1 MSASTVEPPIISP
14 VRRCI
19 GRPMPRLAIAG
30 AALIATLCW
39 PAITPTAP
47 PPIGYEVWLS
57 EQADTQGFSAAF
69 PAGTHGGAAVIY
81 DGADLESTP
90 VLDSPLVLD
99 ATADL
104 FPTADVTTGTHVRRL
119 HGILPSPDFRHMA
132 LNFVAS
138 GHLGLVDG
146 ETKAP
151 VCLFRTTGTST
162 GRQNHMSFWT
172 PDGRHI
178 VVANQN
184 GRILERVDVERT
196 PDGEVTHFRF
206 NAAASIDLV
215 GGAGRILT
223 QPVAIDMD
231 AGDGIGC
238 EVAGVVRDNQP
249 TTTPNGAPKQA
260 AGIRGANAVICPV
273 PASTGQH
280 AFVTL
285 GGGGLF
291 VVDVRSAPMAIVAE
305 YDTSVFSPAGCGG
318 VEAAGFM
325 HVNSGSPGPNQ
336 SEFTLY
342 RLPIDYPVAPAFN
355 PPNQP
360 LPVAVWRDPDNGKV
374 AGTDIP
380 AGTNRDAH
388 GLVLIRNVVSGAPR
402 YLHLFD
408 RIRNNVEVFQ
418 VAPPW
423 HDLEARHVGTYDLAG
438 SGVCGSALGATGSD
452 DPTPDLGDLSLAG
465 RPDGGRIFVALRGPF
480 PLTVAHAASGSCPG
494 LGIVSL
500 SRERRSGALTG
511 ALATSVVDYTGT
523 RNLSDPH
530 AAVVRLKVAPH

>member
-1 MSASTVEPPIISP
+1 MTGVAVVSRMVGF
-14 VRRCI
+14 VRRGR
-19 GRPMPRLAIAG
+19 GRPMRALAVVGATVIAILG
-30 AALIATLCW
+30 W

-47 PPIGYEVWLS
+47 PPSRYEVWLA
-57 EQADTQGFSAAF
+57 EQADTQGISAAF
-69 PAGTHGGAAVIY
+69 PAGTHGGAAAIY
-81 DGADLESTP
+81 DDVDLESTP
-90 VLDSPLVLD
+90 VVDNPLVLD
-99 ATADL
+99 ATVDL
-104 FPTADVTTGTHVRRL
+104 FPAADVTTGAHVRRL
-119 HGILPSPDFRHMA
+119 HGIVPSPDFRYMA

-146 ETKAP
+146 ETKTP
-151 VCLFRTTGTST
+151 VCLFRATGTST

-184 GRILERVDVERT
+184 GRILERVDVVRAA
-196 PDGEVTHFRF
+196 DGAVMHFRF

-215 GGAGRILT
+215 GGPGRILA
-223 QPVAIDMD
+223 QPVAVDMD

-238 EVAGVVRDNQP
+238 HVAGTVPDGQP
-249 TTTPNGAPKQA
+249 TTTPNGVPRQAP
-260 AGIRGANAVICPV
+260 GIRGANAVICPV
-273 PASTGQH
+273 PASTGRH
-280 AFVTL
+280 VFVTL

-305 YDTSVFSPAGCGG
+305 YDTSVFRPAGCGG

-325 HVNSGSPGPNQ
+325 HLNSGSSAPNQ

-342 RLPIDYPVAPAFN
+342 RLPIDYPTAPAFN
-355 PPNQP
+355 PPNHP

-388 GLVLIRNVVSGAPR
+388 GLILVRNVVSGTPR

-408 RIRNNVEVFQ
+408 RIRNIVEVFQ

-423 HDLEARHVGTYDLAG
+423 NDLEARHVGTYGL
-438 SGVCGSALGATGSD
+438 SQTGVCGAALGAPAPD
-452 DPTPDLGDLSLAG
+452 DPTPDLGDLSPGG
-465 RPDGGRIFVALRGPF
+465 RPDGGRIYVALRGPF

-500 SRERRSGALTG
+500 SANRRSGTLTG
-511 ALATSVVDYTGT
+511 ALGTSVLDFTGT

-530 AAVVRLKVAPH
+530 AAVVRLKTD

>member
-1 MSASTVEPPIISP
+1 MTGFAVVSRMVGS
-14 VRRCI
+14 VRRGF
-19 GRPMPRLAIAG
+19 GRPMPVLYVAG
-30 AALIATLCW
+30 ATAIATLGW

-47 PPIGYEVWLS
+47 PPTQYEVWLS
-57 EQADTQGFSAAF
+57 EQADTQGISAAI
-69 PAGTHGGAAVIY
+69 PAGTHGGAAIVY
-81 DGADLESTP
+81 DSADLESVP
-90 VLDSPLVLD
+90 VVDNPLVLD

-104 FPTADVTTGTHVRRL
+104 FPTADVTTGAHVRRL
-119 HGILPSPDFRHMA
+119 HGIVPSPDFRYMA

-146 ETKAP
+146 ETKTP

-184 GRILERVDVERT
+184 GRLLERVDVGRT
-196 PDGEVTHFRF
+196 ADGGVTHFRF
-206 NAAASIDLV
+206 NAAVSIDLV
-215 GGAGRILT
+215 GGPGRILT
-223 QPVAIDMD
+223 QPVAVDMD
-231 AGDGIGC
+231 PGDGITC
-238 EVAGVVRDNQP
+238 QVAGVVPDGQP
-249 TTTPNGAPKQA
+249 TTTPNGLPRQAP
-260 AGIRGANAVICPV
+260 GIRGANVVICPV
-273 PASTGQH
+273 PASTGRH
-280 AFVTL
+280 VFVTL

-325 HVNSGSPGPNQ
+325 HLNSGSSAPNQ

-342 RLPIDYPVAPAFN
+342 RLPIDYPLAPAFN

-360 LPVAVWRDPDNGKV
+360 RPVAVWRDPDNGKL

-388 GLVLIRNVVSGAPR
+388 GLILVRNVVSGAPR

-423 HDLEARHVGTYDLAG
+423 HDLEARHVGTYDL
-438 SGVCGSALGATGSD
+438 SPTGVCGAALGAPVSD
-452 DPTPDLGDLSLAG
+452 DPTPDLGDLSPGG
-465 RPDGGRIFVALRGPF
+465 RPDGARIFVALRGPF

-500 SRERRSGALTG
+500 SPDRRRGTLTA
-511 ALATSVVDYTGT
+511 ALATSVVDFTGT

-530 AAVVRLKVAPH
+530 AAVVRLRTD

>member
-1 MSASTVEPPIISP
+1 MTGFTVASRIAEL
-14 VRRCI
+14 VRPGIR
-19 GRPMPRLAIAG
+19 RPMPPLAMAG
-30 AALIATLCW
+30 ATAIATLCW
-39 PAITPTAP
+39 SAITPTAP

-57 EQADTQGFSAAF
+57 EQADTQGFSAAS
-69 PAGTHGGAAVIY
+69 PAGTHGGAAIIY

-90 VLDSPLVLD
+90 VVDSPRVLD
-99 ATADL
+99 TTVDL
-104 FPTADVTTGTHVRRL
+104 FPMADVTTGAHVRRL
-119 HGILPSPDFRHMA
+119 HGIVPSPDFRHMA

-146 ETKAP
+146 ESKTP

-184 GRILERVDVERT
+184 GRILERVDVVHT
-196 PDGEVTHFRF
+196 PEGEVTHFRF

-215 GGAGRILT
+215 GGAGRVLT

-238 EVAGVVRDNQP
+238 EVSGVVPDNQP
-249 TTTPNGAPKQA
+249 TTTPNGVLKQA
-260 AGIRGANAVICPV
+260 PGIRGANAVICPV

-280 AFVTL
+280 VFVTL

-305 YDTSVFSPAGCGG
+305 YDATIFSPAGCGG

-325 HVNSGSPGPNQ
+325 HLNSGSSGPNQ
-336 SEFTLY
+336 SEFTLC
-342 RLPIDYPVAPAFN
+342 RLPIDYPVAPAFH

-360 LPVAVWRDPDNGKV
+360 RPVAVWRDPDNGKV

-388 GLVLIRNVVSGAPR
+388 GLILIRNVVSGVPR

-423 HDLEARHVGTYDLAG
+423 HDLEARHVGTYDL
-438 SGVCGSALGATGSD
+438 SQTGVCGAALGALVSD
-452 DPTPDLGDLSLAG
+452 DPSPDLGDLSLAG

-480 PLTVAHAASGSCPG
+480 PLTVAHAATGSCPG

-500 SRERRSGALTG
+500 SPDRRSGTLTG
-511 ALATSVVDYTGT
+511 ALATSVVDFTGT

-530 AAVVRLKVAPH
+530 AAVVRLKDAAH